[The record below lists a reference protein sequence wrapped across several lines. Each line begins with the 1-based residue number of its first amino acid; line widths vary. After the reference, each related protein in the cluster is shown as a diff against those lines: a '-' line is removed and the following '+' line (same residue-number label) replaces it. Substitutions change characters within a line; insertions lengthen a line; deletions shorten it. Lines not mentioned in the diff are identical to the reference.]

1 MGYHLLS
8 IDSPQ
13 CSLSC
18 KDGQVTCRVDG
29 EEVPRTIPLED
40 VASILITSFSASIH
54 SNLLVEAA
62 KHGVSVIFC
71 ESFQPISVLLP
82 ANRSTDT
89 ALTRAQVDLAK
100 RERDMLWRRTVDAKC
115 RNQLLL
121 SEHWQPDHP
130 KLSELRHYES
140 GKHECKEAICAR
152 LHWEVFGTMIG
163 QPDYC
168 RERSQDGVNALLN
181 YGYAVL
187 LSTVLQRL
195 FGMGLDPTF
204 GIFHVTREH
213 ATPLAYDLMEP
224 FRPLVDASVAAWVN
238 QQSSSLSVTREFRS
252 HITQVML
259 QRIEHQGERMEA
271 RNAVEAVARSF
282 RRALKEG
289 KTTLYKPWT
298 PNATKWA
305 GC

>member
-18 KDGQVTCRVDG
+18 KNGQVTCRVDG

-71 ESFQPISVLLP
+71 ESFQPISILLP

-238 QQSSSLSVTREFRS
+238 QQGSALNVTREFRS

-259 QRIEHQGERMEA
+259 QRIEYQGERMEA